1 MGSNIGQRPMLLK
14 FGIQGIGIFDDRPSK
29 KFGEEMLVAVHTWS
43 SSRLI
48 RVPVRLY
55 ALPWRF
61 ASMLTRVAPGS
72 INHQRIA
79 GGVSITTGR
88 TAPEQPGSEAW
99 RGAASPARLST
110 NSRGARPSTTCVIV
124 QPTSNALEFLVRK
137 LRHEPLSGVYIEEE
151 MQRWR
156 DLLVDENMHL
166 SRNRHSEFAFDGF
179 MRVRLEFLPEV
190 LVLPCP
196 AENLL
201 LQLLSGHWGFICHGR
216 HLLVFSA
223 S

>member
-88 TAPEQPGSEAW
+88 TAPSSLDQKPGGEQLHPRAYPRTPEA
-99 RGAASPARLST
+99 RAHP
-110 NSRGARPSTTCVIV
+110 PPV
-124 QPTSNALEFLVRK
+124 
-137 LRHEPLSGVYIEEE
+137 
-151 MQRWR
+151 
-156 DLLVDENMHL
+156 
-166 SRNRHSEFAFDGF
+166 
-179 MRVRLEFLPEV
+179 
-190 LVLPCP
+190 
-196 AENLL
+196 
-201 LQLLSGHWGFICHGR
+201 
-216 HLLVFSA
+216 
-223 S
+223 